1 MSENQAEY
9 GNAHHTEDRGG
20 RHDNRND
27 NRSSQQGNKG
37 GHRGGGRRGGYRRPH
52 NNKEWQLIEKVMT
65 AHFED
70 SRKSRIWGN
79 LIKLGFLTVFLVYAL
94 VGLIA
99 AVGLANGDVASGAKP
114 HTALVNING
123 MIADGYEANA
133 DSIVG
138 SLRKAFE
145 AEKSKAVVLKI
156 NSPGG
161 SPVQSGMVYREIVRL
176 KSVHPEKKVYAAIT
190 DVGASG
196 AYYIAAAADEIYA
209 DPASIV
215 GSIGVISDG
224 FGFVGALEKL
234 GIERRIYN
242 AGKNKA
248 MLDPFSPQ
256 EESQIKDFQSI
267 LTTVHGQFI
276 KAVKD
281 GRKDRL
287 KDDQVVFSG
296 LMWSGEQA
304 LPLGLVDGL
313 GSPGYV
319 AREVIKEENIVDY
332 TAKVNPFQSFA
343 DRLGVKIGSTI
354 VELMGLRTVGLR

>member
-1 MSENQAEY
+1 MSEYQSDSNNDNY
-9 GNAHHTEDRGG
+9 KREDRGG
-20 RHDNRND
+20 RSDNRNE
-27 NRSSQQGNKG
+27 NRGGNRG
-37 GHRGGGRRGGYRRPH
+37 GHRGGGGGGRRGGGQRRPQS
-52 NNKEWQLIEKVMT
+52 NKEWKLIEKMLSEQ
-65 AHFED
+65 FQE
-70 SRKSRIWGN
+70 SKRNRRWG
-79 LIKLGFLTVFLVYAL
+79 LVFKFSIVAYMFVALLVFKGGFSSDMSAT
-94 VGLIA
+94 
-99 AVGLANGDVASGAKP
+99 STP
-114 HTALVNING
+114 HTALVNVSG

-133 DSIVG
+133 DSIVS

-145 AEKSKAVVLKI
+145 AEQSQAVLLRV

-161 SPVQSGMVYREIVRL
+161 SPVQSGMVYREILRL
-176 KSVHPEKKVYAAIT
+176 KGLHPEKKVYAAIT

-242 AGKNKA
+242 AGANKA

-256 EESQIKDFQSI
+256 DDSQIEKFQTV
-267 LTTVHGQFI
+267 LTTVHAQFI

-281 GRKDRL
+281 GRGDRL
-287 KDDQVVFSG
+287 KDESVVFSG

-304 LPLGLVDGL
+304 VPLGLVDGL

-319 AREVIKEENIVDY
+319 AREIVKQENIVDY
-332 TAKVNPFQSFA
+332 TAKISPFQSFA
-343 DRLGVKIGSTI
+343 DRLGVKIGTTV
-354 VELMGLRTVGLR
+354 VELMGLNGTTLR